1 MTSVTTAVTRLS
13 SGVDIPLLGLGTW
26 KSKPGEVRA
35 AVEAAISAG
44 YRHVDGAF
52 VYENE
57 AEVGAGIASCLA
69 KKVASREQL
78 FIVSK
83 LWGKFHASADVKI
96 GFMKTLTD
104 LKLDYLDLFLMHS
117 PMAFKNEGDD
127 LWPTKDGKIL
137 AADVD
142 YVDTWKAMEVLVK
155 EGLVKSIGVS
165 NFNIAQL
172 QRLLSVATIKPAVNQ
187 VELHPYL
194 PQPELIEF
202 CQSNNVVLT
211 AYSPFGSPD
220 REFKNEK
227 NDPCSLLQDTV
238 VEAIGSKHGKTSA
251 QVLLRYHTQRNIVVI
266 PKSVTPSRIVQ
277 NAQSFDFTLDGEDTK
292 KLLGLRRDWRACDWD
307 ADTASGHPNYPFDS

>member
-187 VELHPYL
+187 V
-194 PQPELIEF
+194 
-202 CQSNNVVLT
+202 
-211 AYSPFGSPD
+211 
-220 REFKNEK
+220 
-227 NDPCSLLQDTV
+227 
-238 VEAIGSKHGKTSA
+238 
-251 QVLLRYHTQRNIVVI
+251 LLRYHTQRNIVVI